1 MTIAAPSATE
11 GAGEGRGVST
21 GRRSAQRLFGLVRE
35 IRAEI
40 QNIERSLDAVDAA
53 LALIAPA
60 SRSAELAAAIGGLN
74 TILDENRPAVDER
87 FTVLRDLLDATPSL
101 SDAASDEVVT
111 LENLWRRLLG
121 SIKWDAKTPESTV
134 RAGMAAARGYA
145 REIEWHAG
153 LVTVPAR
160 VKQHLAGLRV
170 GNKLRFDATFADE
183 MRDPKQRREML
194 TYLRDHPAFADGVV
208 DVEHGLIYR
217 ASPRLRRRLVSYV
230 GPPAF
235 AILGGLLFL
244 YVITN
249 GIPAIGLSL
258 NDVTGLKPEG
268 FTNLLATYVLLG
280 AGQIAHIVVDAVK
293 QQQRGDDSFRA
304 IDDWLLWIHVREMS
318 IVVGILALWLTLYG
332 LAVAFPSG
340 INGVTAFTAGYSI
353 DSILGL
359 FITRFEARSAAA
371 TGDLTALLKGG

>member
-1 MTIAAPSATE
+1 MTIAAPSATD
-11 GAGEGRGVST
+11 GTGETRKAPVKS
-21 GRRSAQRLFGLVRE
+21 RSAQRLFGLVRE
-35 IRAEI
+35 IRAEV
-40 QNIERSLDAVDAA
+40 QNIERSMDAVEAA
-53 LALIAPA
+53 LALKAPS
-60 SRSAELAAAIGGLN
+60 SRAAELTTAVAGLN
-74 TILDENRPAVDER
+74 TILDENRASVDAR
-87 FTVLRDLLDATPSL
+87 FADLRELLDTTPSL

-111 LENLWRRLLG
+111 LENLWRRLVG
-121 SIKWDAKTPESTV
+121 AIKWDTKTPESTV
-134 RAGMAAARGYA
+134 RTGLDAARGFA

-153 LVTVPAR
+153 LMTVPAR

-183 MRDPKQRREML
+183 IRDPQQRRDML

-230 GPPAF
+230 GLSAF
-235 AILGGLLFL
+235 SILGGLLFL
-244 YVITN
+244 YLITN
-249 GIPAIGLSL
+249 GLPAIGLSL
-258 NDVTGLKPEG
+258 SDVTGLKPDR
-268 FTNLLATYVLLG
+268 FNNLLSAYVLLV
-280 AGQIAHIVVDAVK
+280 AGQVAHIVVDAVK

-318 IVVGILALWLTLYG
+318 ILVGVLALWVTLYG
-332 LAVAFPSG
+332 LAVAFPGG

-359 FITRFEARSAAA
+359 FITRFEARTTGTTGELA
-371 TGDLTALLKGG
+371 TLLKGS